1 MRVPGP
7 ANDTRRSLDGRRA
20 AIDRELGFSVEND
33 EHLFDGVVKMVADA
47 RSRRDHAAMEKIEL
61 GRDGPTIEEC
71 GEGHAA
77 GPSVH
82 GGRLPE
88 RGRVGV
94 DDSPRQRL
102 RRRLLREQHRSRG
115 HAEE

>member
-1 MRVPGP
+1 MPGP
-7 ANDTRRSLDGRRA
+7 ADDTRRSLNGGRA

-33 EHLFDGVVKMVADA
+33 EHLFDDVVKMVADA
-47 RSRRDHAAMEKIEL
+47 GSRRDHASMEKIEL
-61 GRDGPTIEEC
+61 GRHGATIEQC
-71 GEGHAA
+71 REGHAA

-82 GGRLPE
+82 RDRLPE

-102 RRRLLREQHRSRG
+102 LRRLLREQHRSRG